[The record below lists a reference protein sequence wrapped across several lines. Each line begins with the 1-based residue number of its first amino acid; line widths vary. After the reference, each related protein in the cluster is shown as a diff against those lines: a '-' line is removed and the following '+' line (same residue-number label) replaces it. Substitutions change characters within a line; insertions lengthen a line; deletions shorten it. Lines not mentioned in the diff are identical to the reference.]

1 MPQPVSSPAWTL
13 APRVPG
19 ERAWADYLPRLDGG
33 TVAARAARQRL
44 SGRLRQAFPDERLAQ
59 IAASLEPWW
68 PLRPRRTQ
76 GLELVLVH
84 PDGRREKAV
93 LFHRVVRIGRDASCQ
108 LQLHADT
115 VSGQHCEIR
124 VDEDRMWLV
133 DLASSNGTRLNG
145 VDLVAFEPRPLVS
158 GDQVHVRPFR
168 VVVGPGD
175 VQHVPPRVAVSL
187 AGPLSASGPAPFAA
201 LAGPHSLW
209 VRVQAGA
216 AAGFVRLPHGWLRSA
231 YRALGLEAP
240 APPGPGADANDAEL
254 SLTSFVLQ
262 QVAAEAAQRTGQP
275 VSLSAILPPHRLAAL
290 GDPSAEHWEGGRFAV
305 QIDEERF
312 EVEAL
317 WPAEGETQ
325 AAGAPEPDPD
335 LPAWLLALPCPVA
348 VCAGFLRL
356 SAQELRQV
364 DRGDILLPDRWL
376 PAGWAAQASSEL
388 GEVLLAVQGW
398 TAPGELRFEK
408 GYYHLQLSSTWTK
421 GAKGASMGDRAEGLP
436 EGMEGAPVRL
446 PDELETMVSFE
457 LERIAVPLQ
466 ELLSWQAGATL
477 RLQRAPEDPLRIV
490 LRQAG
495 QERLLGY
502 GRVVVVDEKIGIQ
515 IERWLVERKG

>member
-1 MPQPVSSPAWTL
+1 MPQSAASPAWTL
-13 APRVPG
+13 VPQ
-19 ERAWADYLPRLDGG
+19 AAAAHDWAAHLPRLDGS

-44 SGRLRQAFPDERLAQ
+44 AGRLRAAFPDERLGQ

-68 PLRPRRTQ
+68 PLRPRRTH

-84 PDGRREKAV
+84 GDGRREKAV

-108 LQLHADT
+108 LQLQADT

-133 DLASSNGTRLNG
+133 DLASSNGTRVNG

-158 GDQVHVRPFR
+158 GDQIHVRPFR
-168 VVVGPGD
+168 VVVGPSD
-175 VQHVPPRVAVSL
+175 VQHVPSRVGVSL
-187 AGPLSASGPAPFAA
+187 AGPLSASGPAPFAT

-209 VRVQAGA
+209 VRVQSGD
-216 AAGFVRLPHGWLRSA
+216 AAGFMRLPHGWLRSA
-231 YRALGLEAP
+231 YRALGLEGP
-240 APPGPGADANDAEL
+240 APPGPGADANDADL
-254 SLTSFVLQ
+254 SLTAFLLQ
-262 QVAAEAAQRTGQP
+262 QVAAEAAQRMGQP
-275 VSLSAILPPHRLAAL
+275 VSLSAILPPHRLAGL
-290 GDPSAEHWEGGRFAV
+290 GEPSAEHWEGGRFAV

-317 WPAEGETQ
+317 WPAEGEAT
-325 AAGAPEPDPD
+325 AAAASEPE
-335 LPAWLLALPCPVA
+335 LPAWLLALPYPVA

-388 GEVLLAVQGW
+388 GEVLLAMQGW
-398 TAPGELRFEK
+398 SAAGELRFEK

-466 ELLSWQAGATL
+466 ELLTWQPGATV